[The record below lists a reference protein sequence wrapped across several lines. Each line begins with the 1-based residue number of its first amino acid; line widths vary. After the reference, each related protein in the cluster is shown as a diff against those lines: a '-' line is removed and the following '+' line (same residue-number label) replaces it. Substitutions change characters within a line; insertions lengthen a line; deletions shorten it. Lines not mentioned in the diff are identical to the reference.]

1 MNEYSSNSSNI
12 PLPILIQY
20 HKMGFKLIPISNDG
34 VTPNVSGL
42 LTSEEQSISIRESKS
57 GKVEPVNYIHNHPEF
72 WNEDRFKK
80 EAYRFINVAT
90 TYGKTHLKDSD
101 DKDLYLNELDIDD
114 EEIFTRLSIVGV
126 NDREHYF
133 LADIGNE
140 TFGVHTRKVWGR
152 RYYWLSHQR
161 EKPIRSNDC
170 KIGHRFEIKT
180 DNSTG
185 HGTLPPSRYRNDP
198 TKHYQHIG
206 QHSIVINDKMYVGI
220 LKILDD
226 CILHKESKRRHS
238 DKNERD
244 IPKSNL
250 NTQFDLNAEDVDEI
264 INELTDYYRDGF
276 RHNIIYGLAGLL
288 FKRRISRKSGE
299 HIINKLCDS
308 CHDPEKNDRIITL
321 YNTYDKAI
329 SGQEVAGYSSLFNTF
344 AAIAGENKAHETM
357 KCLLSILNKYGNTI
371 LNQLNDNVRK
381 ELSEHTF
388 EILGYDPLTFV
399 IAHNTKKQILH
410 GKINIINSND
420 NNDNYIATSS
430 SSLASITVSKTAL
443 SQRVSYDSVI
453 INAIPLKITKY
464 EDPTSIET
472 KYEIEFETA
481 LNYSFRVEPK
491 SIREILE
498 ILKQKAL
505 VYKVRAAEEVLPATL
520 NAYQRDGKVIVK
532 REVETPGFYLVNG
545 KICANKIGD
554 VAVTPSK
561 DQIRSCADVLSELA
575 KRSKREEIFSTFI
588 TWGIV
593 APFSF
598 VFKQLDEDGHEK
610 WMPWLY
616 NYGQTNTGK
625 TTYGRIVL
633 SIWGKHKDKKI
644 HDIGFSNAD
653 TIPRFGRA
661 VSYDTFPVLINEVTL
676 NDDRQKQL
684 VEALKHSVQSQ
695 TARGRLAT
703 RSTAEYISALSP
715 CILTGNSPPPD
726 DPAFVRRFIRI
737 YRSTADQHT
746 EEEIKEF
753 NEFLSA
759 NINTL
764 KVLGDFTTDYILKHQ
779 DMIVKDD
786 WKTIGTTILVEFFK
800 SADVEIPEW
809 VGKFIEDSDVKDIY
823 AEQEQ
828 LIRGFLIK
836 KINDTYSRF
845 FNTLAAEDKKMN
857 KTLNLNKLED
867 RLWFCCDKEQLIPY
881 IRTNK
886 FGDKIMI
893 LPDIMNDLK
902 ANKITCVTNFTDL
915 AEMFQV
921 KPEPTY
927 MNKRTVRLISISKL
941 KFLEFLLPPISE

>member
-1 MNEYSSNSSNI
+1 MSDSNKSNHI
-12 PLPILIQY
+12 SESILIQY
-20 HKMGFKLIPISNDG
+20 LQMGFKLIPLCEDG
-34 VTPNVSGL
+34 KIPNVNGL
-42 LTSEEQSISIRESKS
+42 LTSEEQQKSIKESKN
-57 GKVEPVNYIHNHPEF
+57 GKVEPVNYIYNHPEF
-72 WNEDRFKK
+72 WTEDRIKR
-80 EAYRFINVAT
+80 EACRFINVAT
-90 TYGKTHLKDSD
+90 TYGKTHLKDED
-101 DKDLYLNELDIDD
+101 GKDLYLNELDIDD
-114 EEIFTRLSIVGV
+114 KEIFTRLAIIRTRNGQ
-126 NDREHYF
+126 DHYF
-133 LADIGNE
+133 LNEIGKE
-140 TFGVHTRKVWGR
+140 TYGVHTRKEWGR
-152 RYYWLSHQR
+152 RYYWLSHKQ

-170 KIGHRFEIKT
+170 KIGYRFEIKT

-185 HGTLPPSRYRNDP
+185 HGTLPPSRYRNDA

-206 QHSIVINDKMYVGI
+206 QNRIVINDRMYGGLLEI
-220 LKILDD
+220 LKD
-226 CILHKESKRRHS
+226 CVLYKENKRHWS
-238 DKNERD
+238 DTNERD

-250 NTQFDLNAEDVDEI
+250 KPEFDLNVEDVDEI
-264 INELTDYYRDGF
+264 INEVTDYYRDGF

-288 FKRRISRKSGE
+288 FKRRISQESGE
-299 HIINKLCDS
+299 LIINKLCDNS
-308 CHDPEKNDRIITL
+308 DDPEKSDRMVTL
-321 YNTYDKAI
+321 YNTYERAV
-329 SGQEVAGYSSLFNTF
+329 SGQEVAGYSSLLKTF
-344 AAIAGENKAHETM
+344 AAIAGENKALETM
-357 KCLLSILNKYGNTI
+357 EYLLGILNKYGNPI
-371 LNQLNDNVRK
+371 LNQLKDNVRK

-388 EILGYDPLTFV
+388 EILGYDPLMFV

-410 GKINIINSND
+410 GKINITN
-420 NNDNYIATSS
+420 NNDNDNYTATSS
-430 SSLASITVSKTAL
+430 SFLASTTISKTTL
-443 SQRVSYDSVI
+443 IQRISYDSVI
-453 INAIPLKITKY
+453 INAIPIKIIKY

-481 LNYSFRVEPK
+481 LNYSFHVEPK
-491 SIREILE
+491 SIKDILE

-505 VYKVRAAEEVLPATL
+505 VYKIRAAEEVLPAIL
-520 NAYQRDGKVIVK
+520 NAYQRDGKVVVK
-532 REVETPGFYLVNG
+532 KEVETPGFYFVNG
-545 KICANKIGD
+545 KIYANKIGD
-554 VAVTPSK
+554 IVIPSK
-561 DQIRSCADVLSELA
+561 EQIRSCANVLSELA
-575 KRSKREEIFSTFI
+575 KRSRRQEIFATFV

-593 APFSF
+593 APFSY

-616 NYGQTNTGK
+616 SNGQTNTGK
-625 TTYGRIVL
+625 TTCGRIVL

-703 RSTAEYISALSP
+703 RSTAEYICALSP

-726 DPAFVRRFIRI
+726 DPAFIRRFIRI
-737 YRSTADQHT
+737 YSSTADQHT
-746 EEEIKEF
+746 EEDIKEF
-753 NEFLSA
+753 NKFFSA

-764 KVLGDFTTDYILKHQ
+764 KILGDFTIDFILKHQ

-800 SADVEIPEW
+800 SGDIEMPEW
-809 VGKFIEDSDVKDIY
+809 IGKFIEDLDMQDIY

-828 LIRGFLIK
+828 LIRGFFIK

-845 FNTLAAEDKKMN
+845 FNTLAAEDKKMD

-886 FGDKIMI
+886 TEDKILI
-893 LPDIMNDLK
+893 LPDIMSDFK
-902 ANKITCVTNFTDL
+902 ASKIIVTNFTDL
-915 AEMFQV
+915 AEMFQT

-927 MNKRTVRLISISKL
+927 MNKRTVRLISVSKQ
-941 KFLEFLLPPISE
+941 KFLEFLLPPIPEQ